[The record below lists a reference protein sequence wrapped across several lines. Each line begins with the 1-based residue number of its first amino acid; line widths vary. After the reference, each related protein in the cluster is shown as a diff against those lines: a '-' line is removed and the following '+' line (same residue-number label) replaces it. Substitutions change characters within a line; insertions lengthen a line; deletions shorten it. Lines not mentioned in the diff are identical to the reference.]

1 MESSPEI
8 MRYTIAIIAIL
19 TGCQPCVEHAERAA
33 QLSALLSGKAEAIEA
48 KQQETIEELKANT
61 AALQQLKQ
69 LVTEQRKEAIQSDTE
84 ATPVETPTIPQS
96 RPLCVESPGVRL
108 QFWGASWC
116 RYCPQGKAEAL
127 KAAEQLG
134 VTLEVFDYDVHVEQ
148 RRQAR
153 FSGGVPQTP
162 IVIDGLIKERL
173 SGVTSAETIVTRANE
188 LAKRAGETASIS
200 SSQPLGSEC
209 LGQTN
214 AGNPD
219 DIDMPVSM
227 QWNFAGDWNPTD
239 GDMRVHLQSH
249 GVDATSMT
257 RQQMASLHDS
267 IHNGTYRQPVR
278 YSQPV
283 RRQSGGRFFGIFR
296 QSSCPGGVCP

>member
-1 MESSPEI
+1 
-8 MRYTIAIIAIL
+8 MRYIFAITILL
-19 TGCQPCVEHAERAA
+19 TGCQPCVEQAERAA

-48 KQQETIEELKANT
+48 KQQETIDELKANT

-69 LVTEQRKEAIQSDTE
+69 LVSEQRKEAIQSEPE

-116 RYCPQGKAEAL
+116 AFCPAGKSEAL

-134 VTLEVFDYDVHVEQ
+134 VTLEVFDYDKHVEQ

-153 FSGGVPQTP
+153 FSGGVPQTH

-173 SGVTSAETIVTRANE
+173 SGVTSAKTIVVRANE
-188 LAKRAGETASIS
+188 LAKRAGEAAGEASHQSADNEQLVGQGVSRRIDNGT
-200 SSQPLGSEC
+200 GS
-209 LGQTN
+209 
-214 AGNPD
+214 
-219 DIDMPVSM
+219 VSM
-227 QWNFAGDWNPTD
+227 QWNFAGNWNPTAEE
-239 GDMRVHLQSH
+239 MRDHLYSH
-249 GVDATSMT
+249 NVDASSMT

-296 QSSCPGGVCP
+296 QSSSCPGGVCP